1 MQRDQLLTNFCWL
14 ELPTG
19 AGRWRLDVCHGG
31 PFFRATLG
39 SVRCLEER
47 TRIRA
52 AIIAFLETWIELA
65 EEIATAYL
73 IGGRWTRHE
82 VWDSKRGSR

>member
-1 MQRDQLLTNFCWL
+1 MFGDL
-14 ELPTG
+14 E
-19 AGRWRLDVCHGG
+19 D
-31 PFFRATLG
+31 
-39 SVRCLEER
+39 R
-47 TRIRA
+47 TRTRA

-65 EEIATAYL
+65 GEIAKAYL